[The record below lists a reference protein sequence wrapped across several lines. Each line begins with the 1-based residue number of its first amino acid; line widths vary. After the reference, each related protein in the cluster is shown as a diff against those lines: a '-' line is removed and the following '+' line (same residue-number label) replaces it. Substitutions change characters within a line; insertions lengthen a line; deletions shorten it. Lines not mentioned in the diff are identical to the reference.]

1 MENVTGSRRVGG
13 AVCEQFTKK
22 SLEASPQ
29 SKRKSNNAHGT
40 YISWNVVFLSS
51 RIVLFGKRRIMME
64 EQEGRRE
71 DGRQCSLVLCTGTVL
86 AFSSQLPCE
95 LLFLTQLS
103 HRETES
109 Y

>member
-1 MENVTGSRRVGG
+1 
-13 AVCEQFTKK
+13 
-22 SLEASPQ
+22 
-29 SKRKSNNAHGT
+29 
-40 YISWNVVFLSS
+40 
-51 RIVLFGKRRIMME
+51 ME